1 LDDILKVLKRIV
13 LIVAVIG
20 FLCNCSTLS
29 NQKGPKGK
37 GTAPFGAAD
46 PSSDPQNHGSKATLT
61 DSDISG
67 EKGSLA
73 SLTYPQTAKPS
84 GSTAIITPPFSNDG
98 NPALDETQDTDSAAG
113 NKEGQPLLDEALDYC
128 ELAQSF
134 WQKGELENAL
144 EALDNAYSLIL
155 GVDTKQDVK
164 LIQQKE
170 DLRFLISRRI
180 LEIYASRNIVVSGRY
195 DEIPLE
201 LNVHVEKELK
211 RFTGYEKDFF
221 IQSYARSGRY
231 QPYILEA
238 LRKAGMPEE
247 LAWLPLI
254 ESGFKVTA
262 LSRARALGLWQFIP
276 STGYKFGLKRN
287 RYIDERIDFI
297 KATDAAIAYLK
308 ELHSIF
314 GDWATVLAAYNCGE
328 GRVLKVI
335 RTQNVNYLDNFW
347 DLYQRLPHETARYV
361 PRFYATLH
369 IVKNPE
375 KYGFKNLSADPPL
388 VFDTVAINRQVHLKD
403 VAKSME
409 MSLKDLKALNP
420 ELRYSLVPPE
430 SYTLRVPKGAQDD
443 LLAKLKTIPTS
454 KLPQRTYVYHRVRSG
469 QTLSTIARRYRTS
482 VRAIMRANNMRSS
495 HLIRAGKRLKIPQR
509 GYTFSKR
516 TTRSAKP
523 APMPTSGTHY
533 VRKGDSLW
541 IIANRYGTTVKKIH
555 KLNQLSSNHLYI
567 GQPLKIPGFKPEPLP
582 TTSQLSTYSVQRG
595 DSPYTIALKHNMAL
609 ERLLRINRL
618 TPRSKIYP
626 GQKLFIE

>member
-1 LDDILKVLKRIV
+1 MNIIKRIV
-13 LIVAVIG
+13 LIVAAIG
-20 FLCNCSTLS
+20 FLCNCSTLLT
-29 NQKGPKGK
+29 QKGPKGK
-37 GTAPFGAAD
+37 GPGTAPFGAAD
-46 PSSDPQNHGSKATLT
+46 PSSDPQHPKSKATLT
-61 DSDISG
+61 DSNISG
-67 EKGSLA
+67 EKGSAA

-84 GSTAIITPPFSNDG
+84 GSTAVITPPFSNDG
-98 NPALDETQDTDSAAG
+98 DPALDETQGTDSAAG
-113 NKEGQPLLDEALDYC
+113 AKEGQPLLDEALDYC

-144 EALDNAYSLIL
+144 EALDNAYSLIV

-180 LEIYASRNIVVSGRY
+180 LEIYASRNIVVNGHY

-201 LNVHVEKELK
+201 LNAHVEKELK

-231 QPYILEA
+231 RPYIMEA
-238 LRKAGMPEE
+238 LRKAGLPEE

-276 STGYKFGLKRN
+276 STGYKFGLMRN

-297 KATDAAIAYLK
+297 KATDAAITYLK

-347 DLYQRLPHETARYV
+347 DLYQRLPLETARYV
-361 PRFYATLH
+361 PRFFATLH

-388 VFDTVAINRQVHLKD
+388 EFDTVAINRQVHLKD

-409 MSLKDLKALNP
+409 TSLKDLKALNP

-430 SYTLRVPKGAQDD
+430 SYTLRVPKGTQDD
-443 LLAKLKTIPTS
+443 LLAKLETIPTS
-454 KLPQRTYVYHRVRSG
+454 KLPQRAYVYHRVRSG

-495 HLIRAGKRLKIPQR
+495 HYIRAGKRLKIPQR
-509 GYTFSKR
+509 GYTFSRRK
-516 TTRSAKP
+516 TRATERVP
-523 APMPTSGTHY
+523 VPTSGTHY

-541 IIANRYGTTVKKIH
+541 IIAKRYGTTVQKIR

-582 TTSQLSTYSVQRG
+582 TTSQLSTYKVQRG

>member
-1 LDDILKVLKRIV
+1 MKIIKRIV
-13 LIVAVIG
+13 LIIAAIG
-20 FLCNCSTLS
+20 FLCHCGTLS
-29 NQKGPKGK
+29 TQKGPKGK
-37 GTAPFGAAD
+37 GAGTAPFGAAD
-46 PSSDPQNHGSKATLT
+46 PSADPQDLQSKTALT
-61 DSDISG
+61 DSNISG
-67 EKGSLA
+67 EKGSVA

-84 GSTAIITPPFSNDG
+84 SSTAIITPPFSNDG
-98 NPALDETQDTDSAAG
+98 DPALDETQGTDSAADT
-113 NKEGQPLLDEALDYC
+113 KEGQNLLDEALDYC

-144 EALDNAYSLIL
+144 EALDNAYSLIV

-180 LEIYASRNIVVSGRY
+180 LEIYASRNIVVNGHY

-201 LNVHVEKELK
+201 LNAHVEKELK

-231 QPYILEA
+231 RPYILEA
-238 LRKAGMPEE
+238 LRKAGLPEE

-276 STGYKFGLKRN
+276 STGYKFGLKRD

-297 KATDAAIAYLK
+297 KATDAAITYLK

-388 VFDTVAINRQVHLKD
+388 EWDTVAINRQVHLKD

-409 MSLKDLKALNP
+409 MSLKDLKGLNP

-430 SYTLRVPKGAQDD
+430 SYTLRVPKGTQDD
-443 LLAKLKTIPTS
+443 LLAKLETIPTS
-454 KLPQRTYVYHRVRSG
+454 KLPQRTYVYHRVRRG

-482 VRAIMRANNMRSS
+482 VRAIMRANNMRRS
-495 HLIRAGKRLKIPQR
+495 HYIRTGKRLKIPQR

-516 TTRSAKP
+516 KTRATKRVPVP
-523 APMPTSGTHY
+523 ASGTHY

-541 IIANRYGTTVKKIH
+541 IIAKRYGTTVQSIR
-555 KLNQLSSNHLYI
+555 KLNQLSSNRLYI
-567 GQPLKIPGFKPEPLP
+567 GQPLKIPGFKPEPMP

-609 ERLLRINRL
+609 ERLLRINQL

>member
-1 LDDILKVLKRIV
+1 MKILKRFV
-13 LIVAVIG
+13 LIIAAIG
-20 FLCNCSTLS
+20 FLCNCSTLLT
-29 NQKGPKGK
+29 QKSPKGK
-37 GTAPFGAAD
+37 GTRTAPFGAAD
-46 PSSDPQNHGSKATLT
+46 TSSDPQNLQSKAAFS

-67 EKGSLA
+67 GKGSAA

-84 GSTAIITPPFSNDG
+84 SSTAIITPPFSNDG
-98 NPALDETQDTDSAAG
+98 DPALDETQGTDSAAG
-113 NKEGQPLLDEALDYC
+113 TKEGQTLLDEALDYC

-134 WQKGELENAL
+134 WQKGELDNAL
-144 EALDNAYSLIL
+144 EALDNAYSLIV

-180 LEIYASRNIVVSGRY
+180 LEIYASRNIVVNGHY

-231 QPYILEA
+231 RPYILEA
-238 LRKAGMPEE
+238 LRKAGLPEE

-297 KATDAAIAYLK
+297 KATDAAITYLK

-375 KYGFKNLSADPPL
+375 KYGFKSLSADPPL
-388 VFDTVAINRQVHLKD
+388 EWDTVAINRQVHLKD

-430 SYTLRVPKGAQDD
+430 SYTLRVPKGTQDD
-443 LLAKLKTIPTS
+443 LLAKLETIPTS

-482 VRAIMRANNMRSS
+482 VRAIMRANNMRRS
-495 HLIRAGKRLKIPQR
+495 HYIRAGKRLKIPQR
-509 GYTFSKR
+509 GYTASKH
-516 TTRSAKP
+516 TARSAKP

-541 IIANRYGTTVKKIH
+541 IIANRYGTTVQKIR

-567 GQPLKIPGFKPEPLP
+567 GQPLKIPGFKPEPMP

-609 ERLLRINRL
+609 ERLLRINKL